1 MIAFTVYSF
10 YIYNL
15 NIDRNKY
22 INYQLENRATEIE
35 VIILPSYY
43 TWNLNTWGSDGD
55 FAFNFKAAYG
65 IDKDMELI
73 YVSKDEASVDV
84 DEIKSSSKLKG

>member
-1 MIAFTVYSF
+1 MILFTIYSI

-22 INYQLENRATEIE
+22 INYQLENRANEIE
-35 VIILPSYY
+35 VIILPGYY

-55 FAFNFKAAYG
+55 FAYSFKDAYG
-65 IDKDMELI
+65 IDRDMELI
-73 YVSKDEASVDV
+73 YVSKNDTAVDV
-84 DEIKSSSKLKG
+84 DKIKSSSKLKG